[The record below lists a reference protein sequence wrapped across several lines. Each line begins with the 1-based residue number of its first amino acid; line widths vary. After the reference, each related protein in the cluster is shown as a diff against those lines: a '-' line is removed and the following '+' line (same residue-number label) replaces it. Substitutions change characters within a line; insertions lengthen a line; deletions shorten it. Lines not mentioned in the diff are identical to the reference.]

1 MILMGIIIE
10 TFQSIINNKKKS
22 GDNKGLRRYL
32 LKLLT
37 ERPEDYYIW
46 AELSSVCYVLDK
58 YNEALTYA
66 QKSYQIAPEDYWVRY
81 IYGCA
86 LFRNLDVTIGDSEQ
100 SYSISKYRP
109 QYYDS
114 QSYYT
119 RDEWTAISDI
129 GKSFED
135 GLLTVHSYDSAK
147 ITGGGNSICQ

>member
-10 TFQSIINNKKKS
+10 TFQSIINSKKKS

-32 LKLLT
+32 FKLLT

-81 IYGCA
+81 VIKNVKTFVSGKKILILNPYK
-86 LFRNLDVTIGDSEQ
+86 V
-100 SYSISKYRP
+100 SI
-109 QYYDS
+109 
-114 QSYYT
+114 
-119 RDEWTAISDI
+119 
-129 GKSFED
+129 F
-135 GLLTVHSYDSAK
+135 L
-147 ITGGGNSICQ
+147 